1 MRRRE
6 FLPLLGAMMVARP
19 LSAEQKAM
27 PVIGYLNATSPEAN
41 ADSLAAFRQG
51 LGETGYVEGQRGW
64 RSNTAGRR
72 SNTID

>member
-6 FLPLLGAMMVARP
+6 LLLVPGALVATRC
-19 LSAEQKAM
+19 ACAQQKAM